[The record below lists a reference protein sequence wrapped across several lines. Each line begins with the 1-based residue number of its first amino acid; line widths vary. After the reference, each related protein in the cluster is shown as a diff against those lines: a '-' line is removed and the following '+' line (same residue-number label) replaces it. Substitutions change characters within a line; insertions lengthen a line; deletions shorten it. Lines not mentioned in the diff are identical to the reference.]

1 VASPKRTILLVEDE
15 ESITAPLSEALS
27 REGFEPVIAGTA
39 AEALELAAARSP
51 DLVLL
56 DLGLPDGDGMDVLR
70 RLRRITTTPVLV
82 LTARDAERDVVRG
95 LRLGAD
101 DYLVKPVRLRELLA
115 RVEAVV
121 RRTRAAEGTDAT
133 AVQIEDLRVDL
144 AARRATVADREI
156 TLTAKEFDILAALAR
171 RPGAAVSRQQLLDEV
186 WGDAY
191 FAVSRSLDVHL
202 TSLRQKLGRPGLL
215 ATIRGFGYRLGR

>member
-1 VASPKRTILLVEDE
+1 VGHALPVRVLVVEDDDGV
-15 ESITAPLSEALS
+15 AGAVVEAL
-27 REGFEPVIAGTA
+27 GTHGHRV
-39 AEALELAAARSP
+39 ERVARAVDVWAHVRDA

-56 DLGLPDGDGMDVLR
+56 DLGLPDGDGMEVLR
-70 RLRRITTTPVLV
+70 RLRRITATPVLV

-115 RVEAVV
+115 RVDAVV
-121 RRTRAAEGTDAT
+121 RRTRAADGAADVVE
-133 AVQIEDLRVDL
+133 IEDLRVDM
-144 AARRATVADREI
+144 AARRATVADREV

-191 FAVSRSLDVHL
+191 LAVSRSLDVHL
-202 TSLRQKLGRPGLL
+202 ASLRSKLGRPGLVS
-215 ATIRGFGYRLGR
+215 TIRGFGYRLGR

>member
-1 VASPKRTILLVEDE
+1 MQVLVVEDDDGV
-15 ESITAPLSEALS
+15 AGAVVEALATHGH
-27 REGFEPVIAGTA
+27 RVERVGRAVDVWPHLRGA
-39 AEALELAAARSP
+39 

-56 DLGLPDGDGMDVLR
+56 DLGLPDGDGMEVLR
-70 RLRRITTTPVLV
+70 RLRRVTTTPVLV

-115 RVEAVV
+115 RVDAVV
-121 RRTRAAEGTDAT
+121 RRTRAAAAAPADVVE
-133 AVQIEDLRVDL
+133 IEDLRVDL
-144 AARRATVADREI
+144 TARRATVGGSEI
-156 TLTAKEFDILAALAR
+156 ALTAKEFDILAALAR

-191 FAVSRSLDVHL
+191 LAVSRSLDVHL
-202 TSLRQKLGRPGLL
+202 TSLRNKLGRPGLL
-215 ATIRGFGYRLGR
+215 ATIRGFGYRLGRS

>member
-1 VASPKRTILLVEDE
+1 MRVLVVEDDDGV
-15 ESITAPLSEALS
+15 AGAVVEALATHGH
-27 REGFEPVIAGTA
+27 RVERVARA
-39 AEALELAAARSP
+39 ADVWPHLRDA

-70 RLRRITTTPVLV
+70 RIRRLAATPVLV

-115 RVEAVV
+115 RVEAVA
-121 RRTRAAEGTDAT
+121 RRTRAADVAGDDVVEID
-133 AVQIEDLRVDL
+133 DLRVDL
-144 AARRATVADREI
+144 AARRATVAGAEI
-156 TLTAKEFDILAALAR
+156 ALTAKEFDILAALAR

-191 FAVSRSLDVHL
+191 LAVSRSLDVHL
-202 TSLRQKLGRPGLL
+202 TSLRSKLGRPGLL
-215 ATIRGFGYRLGR
+215 ATIRGFGYRLGGQ

>member
-1 VASPKRTILLVEDE
+1 VRVLVVEDDDGV
-15 ESITAPLSEALS
+15 AGAVVEAL
-27 REGFEPVIAGTA
+27 GTHGHRVDRVARA
-39 AEALELAAARSP
+39 ADVWVHVRDA

-56 DLGLPDGDGMDVLR
+56 DLGLPDADGMEVLR
-70 RLRRITTTPVLV
+70 RLRRITATPVLV

-115 RVEAVV
+115 RVDAVV
-121 RRTRAAEGTDAT
+121 RRTRTADAAADVVE
-133 AVQIEDLRVDL
+133 IEDLRVDM
-144 AARRATVADREI
+144 AARRATVAGREVA
-156 TLTAKEFDILAALAR
+156 LTPKEFDILAALAR

-191 FAVSRSLDVHL
+191 LAVSRSLDVHL
-202 TSLRQKLGRPGLL
+202 AAVRNKLGRPGLL

>member
-1 VASPKRTILLVEDE
+1 VRVLVVEDDDGV
-15 ESITAPLSEALS
+15 AGAVVEALATHGH
-27 REGFEPVIAGTA
+27 RAERVARA
-39 AEALELAAARSP
+39 ADVWPRLRDA

-70 RLRRITTTPVLV
+70 RLRRIAATPVVV

-115 RVEAVV
+115 RVDAVA
-121 RRTRAAEGTDAT
+121 RRTRGGGGEAADVVE
-133 AVQIEDLRVDL
+133 IEDLRVDL
-144 AARRATVADREI
+144 AGRRAAVAGAEVP
-156 TLTAKEFDILAALAR
+156 LTAKEFDILAALAR

-191 FAVSRSLDVHL
+191 LAVSRSLDVHL
-202 TSLRQKLGRPGLL
+202 ASLRNKLGRPGLL

>member
-1 VASPKRTILLVEDE
+1 VRVLVVEDDDGV
-15 ESITAPLSEALS
+15 AGAVVEALATHGH
-27 REGFEPVIAGTA
+27 RAERVARA
-39 AEALELAAARSP
+39 ADVWPRLRDA

-70 RLRRITTTPVLV
+70 RLRRIAATPVVV

-115 RVEAVV
+115 RVDAVA
-121 RRTRAAEGTDAT
+121 RRTRGGGGEAADVVE
-133 AVQIEDLRVDL
+133 IEDLRVDL
-144 AARRATVADREI
+144 AGRRAAVAGAEVP
-156 TLTAKEFDILAALAR
+156 LTAKEFDILAALAR

-186 WGDAY
+186 WGDEPLA
-191 FAVSRSLDVHL
+191 
-202 TSLRQKLGRPGLL
+202 GRPPGL
-215 ATIRGFGYRLGR
+215 AAQQAGAAGPPRDDPRLRLPAGPLMRRTGR

>member
-1 VASPKRTILLVEDE
+1 VRVLVVEDDDGV
-15 ESITAPLSEALS
+15 AGAVVEALATHGH
-27 REGFEPVIAGTA
+27 RAERVARA
-39 AEALELAAARSP
+39 ADVWPHLRDA

-70 RLRRITTTPVLV
+70 RLRKIATTPVLL
-82 LTARDAERDVVRG
+82 LTARDAERDIVRG

-115 RVEAVV
+115 RVDAVV
-121 RRTRAAEGTDAT
+121 RRTRAADVSAADVVE
-133 AVQIEDLRVDL
+133 IEELRVDA
-144 AARRATVADREI
+144 AARRATVAGREI
-156 TLTAKEFDILAALAR
+156 ALTTKEFDILAALAR

-191 FAVSRSLDVHL
+191 LAVSRSLDVHI
-202 TSLRQKLGRPGLL
+202 TSLRHKLGVPGLL
-215 ATIRGFGYRLGR
+215 TTIRGFGYRLGAD